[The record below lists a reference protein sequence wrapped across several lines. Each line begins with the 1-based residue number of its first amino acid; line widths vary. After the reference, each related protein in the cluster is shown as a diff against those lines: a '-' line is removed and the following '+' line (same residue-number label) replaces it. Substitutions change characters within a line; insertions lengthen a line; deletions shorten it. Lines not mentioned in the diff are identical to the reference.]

1 MGLCAMLWPP
11 TGDLYRHNMTYFDF
25 HEMSVDQFLDFME
38 LRFDFVLYVVSFSF
52 AQISIPFE
60 FIKFLFVFIAYKLT
74 FCVFEDCLCRNP
86 HIGRLNAVGFF
97 IVFFSVQFF
106 TIVQG
111 LRFGFAASLLAFGSY
126 QYLVRRKRLGMLYI
140 AVSCITHFSV
150 IPVVLVLFIAR
161 LGIKIKSL
169 WIVVLSVVCLLCLNP
184 RVLQSIIDILPINAV
199 AYAALSGYVT
209 GYWGGE
215 FL

>member
-97 IVFFSVQFF
+97 IVFFFSSVFYHCA
-106 TIVQG
+106 G
-111 LRFGFAASLLAFGSY
+111 
-126 QYLVRRKRLGMLYI
+126 I
-140 AVSCITHFSV
+140 AV
-150 IPVVLVLFIAR
+150 
-161 LGIKIKSL
+161 
-169 WIVVLSVVCLLCLNP
+169 WICCKFVSFWQLSVFGEKKT
-184 RVLQSIIDILPINAV
+184 SGDAV
-199 AYAALSGYVT
+199 HCGIVYHS
-209 GYWGGE
+209 
-215 FL
+215 F